1 MQPNLNREDVMS
13 KTINSFVMIF
23 VVALAF
29 SCAQKA
35 AHVNSE
41 KTDQPE
47 QTILTVYD
55 FDSMAPQYVG
65 REIVIQ
71 GVVDHVC
78 RETGKRMFLVQGD
91 SNLRVKVTTGDE
103 IPSFDVALEGSEVKV
118 KGTVE
123 ELRVDEA
130 YLSQWEDEITQQLSK
145 EQKEVQQG
153 QHKGLGEK
161 ADQGTHEDPFA
172 VIKQYREK
180 IAQSGTDHISFYS
193 VACNEFHEILK

>member
-1 MQPNLNREDVMS
+1 MQPNLNREDVMF
-13 KTINSFVMIF
+13 KTVNSFAMI
-23 VVALAF
+23 VIAVLAI
-29 SCAQKA
+29 SCTQKTA
-35 AHVNSE
+35 RVNNE
-41 KTDQPE
+41 KTGQPE

-55 FDSMAPQYVG
+55 FDSLAPQYVSK
-65 REIVIQ
+65 EIIIR

-91 SNLRVKVTTGDE
+91 SNLRVKVTTGDK
-103 IPSFDVALEGSEVKV
+103 IPSFDVALEGSEVMV

-123 ELRVDEA
+123 ELMVDEA
-130 YLSQWEDEITQQLSK
+130 YLSQWEDEINQQLSK
-145 EQKEVQQG
+145 EQKDVQQG

-172 VIKQYREK
+172 MIRQYRER

-193 VACNEFHEILK
+193 VACNEFQEIKK